1 MTLFTLFLLFFNI
14 KLWKEKGFSK
24 VYISDESAVARN
36 LPIKKEGFVWHI

>member
-24 VYISDESAVARN
+24 VYISGESAVARN
-36 LPIKKEGFVWHI
+36 SARKWEGFVWHI